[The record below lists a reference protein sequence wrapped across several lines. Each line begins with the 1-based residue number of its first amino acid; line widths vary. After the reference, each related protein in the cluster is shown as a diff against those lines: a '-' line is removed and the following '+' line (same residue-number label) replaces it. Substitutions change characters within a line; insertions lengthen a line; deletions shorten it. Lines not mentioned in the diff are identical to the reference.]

1 MKRDLSKLE
10 IHLERSPTDAQGV
23 ISLLK
28 ARSYNFE
35 YDFELERKRKREKMN
50 SIKRMEK
57 KHDSN

>member
-1 MKRDLSKLE
+1 MKKDLSKLE
-10 IHLERSPTDAQGV
+10 AHLERSPTDAQGV

-28 ARSYNFE
+28 AQSHNFE
-35 YDFELERKRKREKMN
+35 YDFNLNIKRKREKMN